1 VSSRRIR
8 FGDRRTGLKSGHYR
22 LQRYS
27 VRLRWRR
34 SRGGRA
40 ELKPGTYMEAVG
52 LGLRVWGLRLV
63 EGLWRLV
70 GRGGFAVFGILVDGV
85 AHGASP
91 AVRAKGVDVF
101 VLCEMDGLGESL
113 SEISDGVGSP
123 GFDVAANDGG
133 DEASQGGAKIA
144 GGEVVSGEE
153 VGDLAAEFIGGFGL
167 GFFAG
172 VIGAEMR
179 TVA

>member
-1 VSSRRIR
+1 
-8 FGDRRTGLKSGHYR
+8 
-22 LQRYS
+22 
-27 VRLRWRR
+27 
-34 SRGGRA
+34 
-40 ELKPGTYMEAVG
+40 M
-52 LGLRVWGLRLV
+52 V
-63 EGLWRLV
+63 ERLWRLV
-70 GRGGFAVFGILVDGV
+70 GRRGFAVFGILVDGV
-85 AHGASP
+85 ADGASP

-101 VLCEMDGLGESL
+101 VLCEVDSLGESL

-123 GFDVAANDGG
+123 GFDVAAKDGG
-133 DEASQGGAKIA
+133 DEASESGTEIA

-153 VGDLAAEFIGGFGL
+153 IGDVAAEFIGGFGL